1 MKTIRERAEAAVKR
15 PNGDI
20 FMSDVFAAERLMREL
35 VTDVAAD
42 LAGCSP
48 TYYGVMFSDHV
59 MAKWIGLDAKI
70 PARKE

>member
-1 MKTIRERAEAAVKR
+1 MKTLRKRAEDFVIR

-48 TYYGVMFSDHV
+48 THWGGIFSRHV
-59 MAKWIGLDAKI
+59 MARWLGLDAKI
-70 PARKE
+70 PAGKE